1 MKRMLQVCLLAA
13 AASLLAPKECKA
25 EPFSRVFHY
34 VSHHKE
40 LLASDAILV
49 VAWSAD
55 SASTIHALRVCPTC
69 QETNRI
75 LGRRPSSVAVWS
87 LGLGFAGAHIAANH
101 TFIREPKYRNARLL
115 LWTPV
120 GLVASG
126 GASRTWHN
134 AKLAN

>member
-1 MKRMLQVCLLAA
+1 MKQMLWVCLLAA
-13 AASLLAPKECKA
+13 TACCTMPRPCEAQ
-25 EPFSRVFHY
+25 PFARILHY
-34 VSHHKE
+34 IAHHKE

-49 VAWSAD
+49 AAWSAD
-55 SASTIHALRVCPTC
+55 SASTIHALRVCPAC

-75 LGRRPSSVAVWS
+75 LGHRPSPAAVWS
-87 LGLGFAGAHIAANH
+87 LGLGFASAHIAANH
-101 TFIREPKYRNARLL
+101 VLIHESRYRHTRLL

-126 GASRTWHN
+126 AASRTWHN